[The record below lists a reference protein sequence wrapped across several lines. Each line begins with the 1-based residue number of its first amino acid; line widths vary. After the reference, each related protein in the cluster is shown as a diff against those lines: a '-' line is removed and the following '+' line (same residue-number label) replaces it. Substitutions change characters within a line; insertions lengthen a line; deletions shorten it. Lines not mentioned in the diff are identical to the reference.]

1 MSDAYGGIWRYT
13 FKDYLLFIPFF
24 QHCREEL
31 VFYPKHEDMAVHIVV
46 IVAGSLICLEH
57 HPGRVRMLGELA
69 LRDQIWLIFNILSLM
84 ILQTALQHK
93 SLRDFPANSL
103 YTRRFKVNPDTYREE
118 VTTKMRGN

>member
-1 MSDAYGGIWRYT
+1 MLIRKVLDFGLDSRILYIR
-13 FKDYLLFIPFF
+13 FSQEFLLL
-24 QHCREEL
+24 QKL
-31 VFYPKHEDMAVHIVV
+31 EDMPVLFVV